1 MLVFCRKSFD
11 ICIVKTHVMSDS
23 IIRIKSISQLH
34 EIAGAPK
41 PDHPLISAI
50 DGSVLRKMQPLP
62 EGTSISMNL
71 YQIWMKGGHCGV
83 QYGRRHYDFEEG
95 VMTFAA
101 PNQMMTITEQIAF
114 ENDGG
119 WAISFHPDLIRSFPL
134 GENMD
139 TYSFFSYESHEA
151 LHLSDKEKAMMRDTF
166 DRIVEEISDRI
177 DNHSQRVIVT
187 NLELLLNYINR
198 YYERQ
203 FNTRTTEHKATVT
216 QVNKLLKDYMDS
228 GELSM
233 NGQPSVQFL
242 ADAIHL
248 SPNYLSD
255 MLRKETG
262 RSAKDHINE
271 FLVGRAKTALLTT
284 DDSIS
289 QIAYGLGFNYPHY
302 FSRLF
307 KSKTGLTPLEF
318 RQQN

>member
-1 MLVFCRKSFD
+1 
-11 ICIVKTHVMSDS
+11 MSDS
-23 IIRIKSISQLH
+23 VIRIKSISQLH
-34 EIAGAPK
+34 ELAGAPK
-41 PDHPLISAI
+41 PQHPLISAL
-50 DGSVLRKMQPLP
+50 DGAELAKMQPLP
-62 EGTSISMNL
+62 EGTSISLNL
-71 YQIWMKGGHCGV
+71 YQIWLKGGQCGV
-83 QYGRRHYDFEEG
+83 QYGRKHYDFEEG
-95 VMTFAA
+95 VMTFYA
-101 PNQMMTITEQIAF
+101 PNQLMTIIESTAF
-114 ENDGG
+114 KNEGG
-119 WAISFHPDLIRSFPL
+119 WVISFHPDLIRTFPL

-139 TYSFFSYESHEA
+139 VYSFFNYESHEA

-203 FNTRTTEHKATVT
+203 FNTRSTEHKTIVT
-216 QVNKLLKDYMDS
+216 QVNSLLKDYIES
-228 GELSM
+228 GDLSM

-242 ADAIHL
+242 ADKFHL
-248 SPNYLSD
+248 SSNYLSD

-271 FLVGRAKTALLTT
+271 FLVSRAKTSLLTT
-284 DDSIS
+284 DHSIS
-289 QIAYGLGFNYPHY
+289 EIAYELGFNYPHY

-307 KSKTGLTPLEF
+307 KSKTGLTPQEY